1 MDSENGLEELWISV
15 VVWFLE
21 YLITRLMAVH
31 ISQAVAL
38 GDGWIAIATS
48 LNMLRLFSVGGI
60 QQNILC
66 LPGPVVAMAAHKQK
80 LCITYSSILC
90 EYVSVVLL

>member
-1 MDSENGLEELWISV
+1 MGTYINASLNTSCTKITNVLCTMMDVL
-15 VVWFLE
+15 
-21 YLITRLMAVH
+21 
-31 ISQAVAL
+31 SQAVAL
-38 GDGWIAIATS
+38 GDGWVAIATG

-80 LCITYSSILC
+80 LCIAYSSTLC
-90 EYVSVVLL
+90 EYIPMGLLLI